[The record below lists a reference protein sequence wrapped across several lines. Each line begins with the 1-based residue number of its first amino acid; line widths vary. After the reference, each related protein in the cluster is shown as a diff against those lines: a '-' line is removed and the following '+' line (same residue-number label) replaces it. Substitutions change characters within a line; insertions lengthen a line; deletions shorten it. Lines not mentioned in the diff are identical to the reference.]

1 MKFQGISALIYL
13 GIATAA
19 LVLDQ
24 QVIFSAGLVMSKL
37 CIIHGELLD
46 GK

>member
-13 GIATAA
+13 VIAIVA

-24 QVIFSAGLVMSKL
+24 QVIFFAGLVMSKL
-37 CIIHGELLD
+37 CTIHAELPD